1 MTIYKFRMSHTGISE
16 SIKSRKRSTNKSST
30 VYNISSDEEDIPV
43 RTKPKRKL
51 NRLSNVTPVV
61 KKDDKQPV
69 VVLEDIRK

>member
-1 MTIYKFRMSHTGISE
+1 MIVSNFRMSHTGISE
-16 SIKSRKRSTNKSST
+16 SIKNRKRSANKSST
-30 VYNISSDEEDIPV
+30 VYNISSDEEKVPA

-61 KKDDKQPV
+61 KRDDKQAV